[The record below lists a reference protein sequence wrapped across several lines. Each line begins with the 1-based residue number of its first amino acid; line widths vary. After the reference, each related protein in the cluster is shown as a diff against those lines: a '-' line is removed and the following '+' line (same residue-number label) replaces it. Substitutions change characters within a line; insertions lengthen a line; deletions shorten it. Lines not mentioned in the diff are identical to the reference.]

1 MGNDLKKIGNQ
12 TIKLNSNPKIIST
25 YSIVG
30 PKEGQGPLGQYFHE
44 VISDDTL
51 GKDSFEKA
59 ESEMMYTAIKG
70 AINNANIKEEDIDYL
85 FAGDLLNQITPSCYT
100 AEEYNIPFLGIYA
113 ACATATEGL
122 IIAAN
127 LVEAGQ
133 MNTVIVG
140 TSSHNMTSE
149 KQFRNPTE
157 YGAPKPGTA
166 TFTATA
172 GVSMLVSDEKISRV
186 KIESGTIGK
195 VVDMDQK
202 DPLNMGAVM
211 APAAA
216 ETLHQHLSDLDRT
229 VEDYDMILTGDLG
242 CIGKE
247 IFKDYVKEEYQID
260 LEKTTYNDCG
270 TMLYDLDKQKD
281 VKAGG
286 SGPTCSALVNTSY
299 IFNLLKTKKVKRV
312 LWIAT
317 GALFSPT
324 FAFQKEPILA
334 IAHAVSLEAI

>member
-1 MGNDLKKIGNQ
+1 
-12 TIKLNSNPKIIST
+12 
-25 YSIVG
+25 
-30 PKEGQGPLGQYFHE
+30 
-44 VISDDTL
+44 
-51 GKDSFEKA
+51 
-59 ESEMMYTAIKG
+59 
-70 AINNANIKEEDIDYL
+70 
-85 FAGDLLNQITPSCYT
+85 
-100 AEEYNIPFLGIYA
+100 
-113 ACATATEGL
+113 
-122 IIAAN
+122 
-127 LVEAGQ
+127 
-133 MNTVIVG
+133 
-140 TSSHNMTSE
+140 
-149 KQFRNPTE
+149 
-157 YGAPKPGTA
+157 
-166 TFTATA
+166 
-172 GVSMLVSDEKISRV
+172 MLVSDEKTSRV

-286 SGPTCSALVNTSY
+286 SGPTCSALVNASY

>member
-1 MGNDLKKIGNQ
+1 MTFTYHDVYLEQTATVVGPYEKKGPLKKYFDA
-12 TIKLNSNPKIIST
+12 S
-25 YSIVG
+25 YSDLHC
-30 PKEGQGPLGQYFHE
+30 KEA
-44 VISDDTL
+44 SW
-51 GKDSFEKA
+51 EKA
-59 ESEMMYTAIKG
+59 EVRLFKHSIDLLLKKSKLK
-70 AINNANIKEEDIDYL
+70 KEQADCLI
-85 FAGDLLNQITPSCYT
+85 AGDLLNQITPSCYT

-172 GVSMLVSDEKISRV
+172 GVSMLVSDEKTSRV

-195 VVDMDQK
+195 VVDMNQK

-286 SGPTCSALVNTSY
+286 SGPTCSALVNASY

>member
-1 MGNDLKKIGNQ
+1 
-12 TIKLNSNPKIIST
+12 
-25 YSIVG
+25 
-30 PKEGQGPLGQYFHE
+30 
-44 VISDDTL
+44 
-51 GKDSFEKA
+51 
-59 ESEMMYTAIKG
+59 
-70 AINNANIKEEDIDYL
+70 
-85 FAGDLLNQITPSCYT
+85 
-100 AEEYNIPFLGIYA
+100 
-113 ACATATEGL
+113 
-122 IIAAN
+122 
-127 LVEAGQ
+127 
-133 MNTVIVG
+133 
-140 TSSHNMTSE
+140 MTSE

-172 GVSMLVSDEKISRV
+172 GVSMLVSDEKTSRV

-286 SGPTCSALVNTSY
+286 SGPTCSALVNASY